1 MTAQAQLPEGF
12 EALEPFV
19 ERWAI
24 RTTRERDKARGE
36 SRFEDLKAYYDA
48 AQPLLGPALAYLD
61 SFPVQELA
69 GKEQRLMEMMLSL
82 AHASMAVEIHKE
94 MEPQHA
100 ISREAMIIT
109 RSTTD
114 TA

>member
-12 EALEPFV
+12 SALEPFV

-36 SRFEDLKAYYDA
+36 SAFEDLQAFYDA
-48 AQPLLGPALAYLD
+48 GQPLLGQALAYLD
-61 SFPVQELA
+61 TFPVKELA
-69 GKEQRLMEMMLSL
+69 GKEQRLMDLMLSL

-100 ISREAMIIT
+100 VSRQAMIIT

-114 TA
+114 PR

>member
-1 MTAQAQLPEGF
+1 MTARLPEGF
-12 EALEPFV
+12 EALEPFA

-36 SRFEDLKAYYDA
+36 SRFEDLQAYYDV

-61 SFPVQELA
+61 RFPVKELA
-69 GKEQRLMEMMLSL
+69 GREQRLMDMMLTL
-82 AHASMAVEIHKE
+82 AHVSMAVEIHRE

-100 ISREAMIIT
+100 ISRQAMIIT

-114 TA
+114 SA